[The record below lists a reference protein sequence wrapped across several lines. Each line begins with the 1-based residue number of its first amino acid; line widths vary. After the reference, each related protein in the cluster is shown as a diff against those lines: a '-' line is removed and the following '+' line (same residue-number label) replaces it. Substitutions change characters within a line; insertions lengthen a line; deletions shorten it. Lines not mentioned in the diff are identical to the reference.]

1 MNGSFDPRRRQG
13 GLGLVEMVVSIVIIS
28 VAVAGVLLTF
38 ATTVRRSADP
48 QLLEQAHAVAEGYL
62 AEILLHP
69 IDDPAGGETGG
80 AEPGET
86 RDLYDDVQDYAGL
99 LESPPRDQTGAVI
112 AGLPGYQVAV
122 SVSSSAALGPGG
134 AQVPAGEARR
144 VDVRVTYGSSIDI
157 TLSGYRSAD

>member
-1 MNGSFDPRRRQG
+1 MSRSSDPRRRQG

-48 QLLEQAHAVAEGYL
+48 QLVEQGYAVAEGYL

-69 IDDPAGGETGG
+69 VSDPTGGETGG
-80 AEPGET
+80 AEAGET

-99 LESPPRDQTGAVI
+99 LELPPRDQTGAVL

-122 SVSSSAALGPGG
+122 SVSPSAALGPAG
-134 AQVPAGEARR
+134 APVPAGDAWR
-144 VDVRVTYGSSIDI
+144 VDVRVTYGSLIDI